1 LLQRIVWLASAASVA
16 LAAPALA
23 QQATKPPPAKAAEKP
38 AGTVGEIVVEGA
50 PPPVRVDAERK
61 SYSLTND
68 LQATTGSVSDAL
80 RNVPS
85 VEVDVQGN
93 ISLRGDPN
101 VTIMIDG
108 KPSGMFKGE
117 GRAQALQ
124 SLPADQI
131 ERVEVITNPSAAY
144 SPEGTA
150 GIINLITK
158 KTAKPG
164 VSGSVRANLGSEG
177 RKNGGVNA
185 TYRSGRFT
193 YTGDASVRQD
203 VFEQHFTVDRD
214 FADPAGAGRI
224 REFRAAGGSGQAVM
238 KSARVGVDF
247 DPDDKTRITGG
258 IRFQDISFKSHNVDT
273 VDRTA
278 LGVPLRG
285 FNTANDQ
292 RQGRISVETTLNAS
306 RKFGEGHDLAFAFTR
321 EQIDEDRSRVL
332 LRQFRLP
339 AGPAAFEDSEPRN
352 RLARTQV
359 KLDYSRPLANS
370 RKLKLGYE
378 FNGDDNDYV
387 VVSGR
392 ATPPGPLAIDPTR
405 SNLFRFDQQ
414 THAAY
419 ATYEQPVGKVTVLT
433 GLRAEAT
440 LIDLNQVTQGRKDEN
455 DYVRL
460 YPSLHLGYPLAEGQQ
475 LTASYS
481 RRVQRPQAGDYNAFR
496 IYIDPQNLSGGNP
509 DLKPQVTDSFE
520 LGYQYR
526 KSGSIYLATAYYRD
540 GRDAVN
546 DIFRDLGN
554 GQILQTKE
562 NIGAFRSAGL
572 ELVANGRLPFKL
584 RYNVSGNLLWSEI
597 DATDLG
603 FGAARRSVY
612 TASGRASLDWQPT
625 DKDFFQLQGYMY
637 GKRLLSQGYSE
648 PQGIVNLGYRHKFA
662 DNLAGV
668 VTVQD
673 IFSLSKFDSLIDTPA
688 FRERTVGAP
697 KNRAIFM
704 GFSYTFGGGKARDTF
719 DFGSGGGS

>member
-1 LLQRIVWLASAASVA
+1 M
-16 LAAPALA
+16 AAPAFA
-23 QQATKPPPAKAAEKP
+23 QQPAKSPPPKTAEKP

-50 PPPVRVDAERK
+50 PPPVRVDSEKK
-61 SYSLTND
+61 SYSLTSD

-93 ISLRGDPN
+93 LSLRGDPN

-158 KTAKPG
+158 KNAKPG

-177 RKNGGVNA
+177 RKNGGINA
-185 TYRSGRFT
+185 TYRNGRFT
-193 YTGDASVRQD
+193 YTGDASIRRD
-203 VFEQHFTVDRD
+203 VFSQRFTVDRD
-214 FADPAGAGRI
+214 FTDPAGPGRI
-224 REFRAAGGSGQAVM
+224 REFRAAGGSGEGEI
-238 KSARVGVDF
+238 KNGRLGVDF
-247 DPDDKTRITGG
+247 DLDDKTRISGG
-258 IRFQDISFKSHNVDT
+258 IRYQGLDFQSRNVDA
-273 VDRTA
+273 VDRVA
-278 LGVPLRG
+278 LGVPLLG
-285 FNTANDQ
+285 FNTNNDQ
-292 RQGRISVETTLNAS
+292 RQGRASVETTVNAS
-306 RKFGEGHDLAFAFTR
+306 RKFGEGHDLAFAFTH
-321 EQIDEDRSRVL
+321 EEIDEDRSRVL

-339 AGPAAFEDSEPRN
+339 VGPPAFEDSEPRN

-359 KLDYSRPLANS
+359 KLDYSRPLS
-370 RKLKLGYE
+370 DGRKLKLGYE
-378 FNGDDNDYV
+378 FNGDDNDYLLV
-387 VVSGR
+387 FGR
-392 ATPPGPLAIDPTR
+392 ATLPGPAAIDPTR
-405 SNLFRFDQQ
+405 SNLFRLDQQ
-414 THAAY
+414 VHAAY
-419 ATYEQPVGKVTVLT
+419 ATYERPVGKVTVLA

-481 RRVQRPQAGDYNAFR
+481 RRVQRPQPTDYNAFQ
-496 IYIDPQNLSGGNP
+496 IYFDPQNLLAGNP
-509 DLKPQVTDSFE
+509 DLKPQITDSFE

-526 KSGSIYLATAYYRD
+526 KSGTIYLATAYYRD

-572 ELVANGRLPFKL
+572 ELVANGRLPGKL

-603 FGAARRSVY
+603 FGAGRRSVY

-625 DKDFFQLQGYMY
+625 DKDFFQLQGYLY

-648 PQGIVNLGYRHKFA
+648 PQGMVNLGYRHKF
-662 DNLAGV
+662 DNKLSGV

-673 IFSLSKFDSLIDTPA
+673 IFALSKFDSLIDTPA
-688 FRERTVGAP
+688 FRERTIGAP
-697 KNRAIFM
+697 KNRAVFV
-704 GFSYTFGGGKARDTF
+704 GVSYAFGGGKPRDQGF
-719 DFGSGGGS
+719 DFGSGN

>member
-1 LLQRIVWLASAASVA
+1 MLQRTFWLATAAG
-16 LAAPALA
+16 LAVTTQALA
-23 QQATKPPPAKAAEKP
+23 QATAKPGEKP
-38 AGTVGEIVVEGA
+38 AGTVGEIVVQGTA
-50 PPPVRVDAERK
+50 PAVRVDAEKK
-61 SYSLTND
+61 SYSLAND

-124 SLPADQI
+124 GLPADQI

-144 SPEGTA
+144 NPEGTG

-164 VSGSVRANLGSEG
+164 VSGSVRASLGSEG
-177 RKNGGVNA
+177 RKTGGINA
-185 TYRSGRFT
+185 SYRSGRFT
-193 YTGDASVRQD
+193 YTGDASVRRDTFKQR
-203 VFEQHFTVDRD
+203 FTVDRD
-214 FADPAGAGRI
+214 FADPSGAGRV
-224 REFRAAGGSGQAVM
+224 REFRAAGGAGRPTIKSGRA
-238 KSARVGVDF
+238 SVDF
-247 DPDDKTRITGG
+247 DLDDKTRITGG
-258 IRFQDISFKSHNVDT
+258 VRYQGIDFRSHNVDA
-273 VDRTA
+273 VDQTT
-278 LGVPLRG
+278 LGLTRLG
-285 FNTANDQ
+285 FNTNNDQ
-292 RQGRISVETTLNAS
+292 RQGRASVETSLNAS
-306 RKFGEGHDLAFAFTR
+306 HKFGEGHDLTFAFTR
-321 EQIDEDRSRVL
+321 EMIDEDRSRVL
-332 LRQFRLP
+332 LRQFRTP
-339 AGPAAFEDSEPRN
+339 VAPSTFEDAEARN
-352 RLARTQV
+352 RLWRTQV
-359 KLDYSRPLANS
+359 KLDYTRPLGEG

-378 FNGDDNDYV
+378 LNGDDNDYV
-387 VVSGR
+387 FVFGG
-392 ATPPGPLAIDPTR
+392 ATLPGPAAVDPTR
-405 SNLFRFDQQ
+405 SNLFRLDQQ
-414 THAAY
+414 THGAY
-419 ATYEQPVGKVTVLT
+419 VTYEQPVGKVTVLA

-440 LIDLNQVTQGRKDEN
+440 LIDLNQVTQGRTDEN

-481 RRVQRPQAGDYNAFR
+481 RRVQRPQAADYNAFQV
-496 IYIDPQNLSGGNP
+496 YIDPQNLSGGNP
-509 DLKPQVTDSFE
+509 KLKPQITDAFE

-526 KSGSIYLATAYYRD
+526 KSGTIFLATAYYRD

-546 DIFRDLGN
+546 DILRDLGD

-562 NIGAFRSAGL
+562 NIGSFRSAGL
-572 ELVANGRLPFKL
+572 ELVANGRLPGKL

-603 FGAARRSVY
+603 FGAARRSAY

-625 DKDFFQLQGYMY
+625 DKDFVQLQGYMY

-648 PQGIVNLGYRHKFA
+648 PQGILNLGYRHKFA
-662 DNLAGV
+662 DNLSGV

-673 IFSLSKFDSLIDTPA
+673 IFALSRFDMLVDTPA
-688 FRERTVGAP
+688 FRERTVGKP
-697 KNRAIFM
+697 KNRAVFV
-704 GFSYTFGGGKARDTF
+704 GVTYAFGGGKPRDTGF
-719 DFGSGGGS
+719 DFGAGGQ

>member
-1 LLQRIVWLASAASVA
+1 LLQRFVWFASAASLVV
-16 LAAPALA
+16 AAPALA
-23 QQATKPPPAKAAEKP
+23 QQPAKSPPPKPAEKP

-50 PPPVRVDAERK
+50 PPPVRVDAEKK

-93 ISLRGDPN
+93 LSLRGDPN

-124 SLPADQI
+124 SLPANQI

-158 KTAKPG
+158 KNAKPG

-177 RKNGGVNA
+177 RKNGGINA

-193 YTGDASVRQD
+193 YTGDASIRRE
-203 VFEQHFTVDRD
+203 VFSQRFTVDRD
-214 FADPAGAGRI
+214 FADPAGAGQI
-224 REFRAAGGSGQAVM
+224 HELRAAGGSGDGEI
-238 KSARVGVDF
+238 KNGRLGVDF
-247 DPDDKTRITGG
+247 DLDDATRISGG
-258 IRFQDISFKSHNVDT
+258 VRYQSLDFQSKNVDA
-273 VDRTA
+273 VDRVA
-278 LGVPLRG
+278 LGVPLLG
-285 FNTANDQ
+285 FNTNNHQ
-292 RQGRISVETTLNAS
+292 RQGRASIETTLNAS
-306 RKFGEGHDLAFAFTR
+306 RKFGEGHDLTFAFTH
-321 EQIDEDRSRVL
+321 EAIDEDRSRVL

-339 AGPAAFEDSEPRN
+339 AGPPAFEDSEPRS

-359 KLDYSRPLANS
+359 KLDYSRPLS
-370 RKLKLGYE
+370 DGRKLKLGYE

-387 VVSGR
+387 LVSGR
-392 ATPPGPLAIDPTR
+392 ATLPGAMVIDPTR
-405 SNLFRFDQQ
+405 SNLFRLDQQ
-414 THAAY
+414 VHAAY
-419 ATYEQPVGKVTVLT
+419 ATYEQSVGKVTVLA

-440 LIDLNQVTQGRKDEN
+440 LIDLDQVTQGRKDDN

-481 RRVQRPQAGDYNAFR
+481 RRVQRPQPTDYNAFR
-496 IYIDPQNLSGGNP
+496 IYFDPQNLYQGNP

-526 KSGSIYLATAYYRD
+526 KSGTIYLATAYYRD

-546 DIFRDLGN
+546 DIFRDLGD

-562 NIGAFRSAGL
+562 NIGSFRSAGL
-572 ELVANGRLPFKL
+572 ELVANGRLPGKL

-603 FGAARRSVY
+603 FGAGRRSVY

-625 DKDFFQLQGYMY
+625 DKDFFQLQGYLY

-648 PQGIVNLGYRHKFA
+648 PQGMVNLGYRHKF
-662 DNLAGV
+662 DDKLSGV

-673 IFSLSKFDSLIDTPA
+673 IFALSKFDSLIDTPA

-697 KNRAIFM
+697 KNRAVFV
-704 GFSYTFGGGKARDTF
+704 GFTYAFGGGKPRDQGF
-719 DFGSGGGS
+719 DFGSGN